1 MEREKQQWI
10 HAKEVEEAKHGLQ
23 VQKHRMEAAEKV
35 LANPDV
41 SAEVMQKVNEYLM
54 NLFQF

>member
-1 MEREKQQWI
+1 
-10 HAKEVEEAKHGLQ
+10 
-23 VQKHRMEAAEKV
+23 MEAAEKV

-41 SAEVMQKVNEYLM
+41 SAEVKQKANEYLM